1 MTESVPAPVP
11 GAFPAPFDASVAAA
25 IGDAAEHLA
34 VTLDDGV
41 ATVELRR
48 PDKHNAISYAM
59 WQAFG
64 RLMPVLAADDGV
76 EVVLL
81 RGTPGG
87 PFSAGAD
94 IAEFRTLRADPE
106 GARRYGEAV
115 EGGEQAIIAFPK
127 PTIALIEG
135 FAIGGGT
142 QLAVAC
148 DLRVCGE
155 GSRFGVTPAKLG
167 IVYALPST
175 ERLVETVG
183 AAWARWILLTGDLL
197 DAATALRIGLVHEV
211 VPDDQVARARSGDR
225 AHGGVAGPGVAAR
238 RQGDG
243 APGRHRPARRGR
255 LGARDLRAL
264 LGECRVRRGSGRVP
278 GQARPRLP
286 GGSGALSRRSAA
298 GGPIGRRGLS
308 AKRRHSGPTRP
319 GRRCSSQIRM
329 SRDPN
334 PIAWAYEDVQDVGC

>member
-1 MTESVPAPVP
+1 MTDPAAVDP
-11 GAFPAPFDASVAAA
+11 DIIAAL
-25 IGDAAEHLA
+25 GDAAEHLA
-34 VTLDDGV
+34 VSIEEGV
-41 ATVELRR
+41 ATLELRR

-64 RLMPVLAADDGV
+64 RLMPVLAADDDV

-115 EGGEQAIIAFPK
+115 ESGEQAIIDFPK
-127 PTIALIEG
+127 PTVALIEG

-148 DLRVCGE
+148 DLRICGE

-197 DAATALRIGLVHEV
+197 DAGTALRIGLVHEAV
-211 VPDDQVARARSGDR
+211 ADHLVVARAHEVARTVASRARSR
-225 AHGGVAGPGVAAR
+225 CAAAR
-238 RQGDG
+238 RWCT
-243 APGRHRPARRGR
+243 ASSPASWRRTTRSMPSMRGRGPARSTPRAWQRSWPSGRRTSPRLGRGR
-255 LGARDLRAL
+255 AEA
-264 LGECRVRRGSGRVP
+264 VP
-278 GQARPRLP
+278 TSAAEGPERGQA
-286 GGSGALSRRSAA
+286 
-298 GGPIGRRGLS
+298 
-308 AKRRHSGPTRP
+308 
-319 GRRCSSQIRM
+319 
-329 SRDPN
+329 
-334 PIAWAYEDVQDVGC
+334 